1 MLILLF
7 SIVLGSVALDQI
19 TKLIVVSKMELH
31 GEAPFIPGLIRFYR
45 TENTGAAFSLFAE
58 HRWVFMVFSAVAL
71 VAIAVILVK
80 WLRRHPLLTISLSMI
95 LGGGI
100 GNMIDRVANGYV
112 VDFLDLQ
119 FMNFAVFNV
128 ADIFVTCGSILL
140 AVYILL
146 FEAKTEPKQNV
157 NASEGSD
164 DGTDAENPA
173 PDGAGDMDGR

>member
-19 TKLIVVSKMELH
+19 TKLIVVSSMKLH
-31 GEAPFIPGLIRFYR
+31 EEVPFLPGFIRFYR
-45 TENTGAAFSLFAE
+45 TENTGAAFSLFAD
-58 HRWVFMVFSAVAL
+58 HRWVFMVFSGIAMA
-71 VAIAVILVK
+71 AIAVILVK
-80 WLRRHPLLTISLSMI
+80 WYRRHPLLTASLAMI

-112 VDFLDLQ
+112 VDFIDFQ

-128 ADIFVTCGSILL
+128 ADIFVTCGSVLL

-146 FEAKTEPKQNV
+146 FEAKAEPKQKA
-157 NASEGSD
+157 NASEESD
-164 DGTDAENPA
+164 DGTDAEH
-173 PDGAGDMDGR
+173 DGTDGTGNADGQ